1 MAGETFEQWWARHCY
16 EWEPKDRQDALSDV
30 RIGWHACA
38 ESQRAEVERA
48 RVDGFDTALRLL
60 VQYANRLRPVD
71 TEDTAEWKWVEM
83 DQQAIRLAVERLR
96 DANRQALAAVRG
108 EGEGA

>member
-1 MAGETFEQWWARHCY
+1 MAGETFEQWWAQHCY

-48 RVDGFDTALRLL
+48 VTAERMRILGLLRLYL
-60 VQYANRLRPVD
+60 NTYEVNAGAWSDLIS
-71 TEDTAEWKWVEM
+71 
-83 DQQAIRLAVERLR
+83 AIHV
-96 DANRQALAAVRG
+96 AAVRG